1 MFLNL
6 KRLSILWISIL
17 VLPMHPLQGTPKV
30 LCIPLRGPIDYTQE
44 CIVKR
49 GLKTAKKLDCKG
61 IILDIHTPGGRLD
74 NTLHILQLLERYKGK
89 KVAYVNTEAISAG
102 SYIAMVC
109 DLIYFH
115 PTGIVGAA
123 AVIDQRGQS
132 LDPTLQKKMD
142 SYLLARMRSYI
153 NGTHRYNVQRAMLD
167 ANYIL
172 TVEGKILKPKDEL
185 LTLTAQEACHLYG
198 HPPNPLLGNGIVCST
213 EALAT
218 TVFGKGVDVAT
229 FKLTGFESLAKYLM
243 PYIPFISAIG
253 FLCLFIEFKTP
264 GFGLF
269 GCLGVICILLPLWT
283 NFLAGLAGTE
293 VFFILLLG
301 VSCILLDALYVGSI
315 FVTCLGLMLILG
327 SLWWSC
333 MDIWPH
339 EGIALQNIFAPIKD
353 FLYAGILFAIGLIFL
368 WKRGF
373 LKKSFR
379 YLQLTQQV
387 RGTLQVRKDL
397 IGQEALVLSP
407 LIPYGKVCV
416 GDQILEAHLLSGSA
430 QPRERVILI
439 GYQNF
444 SYLAVKK

>member
-1 MFLNL
+1 
-6 KRLSILWISIL
+6 
-17 VLPMHPLQGTPKV
+17 MHPLLGTHKV

-44 CIVKR
+44 CIVRR
-49 GLKTAKKLDCKG
+49 GLKIAEKLHYEG
-61 IILDIHTPGGRLD
+61 VILDIHTPGGRLD
-74 NTLHILQLLERYKGK
+74 NTLNILQLLERYKGK
-89 KVAYVNTEAISAG
+89 KVAYINTEAISAG
-102 SYIAMVC
+102 SYIALVC

-123 AVIDQRGQS
+123 AVIDERGQS
-132 LDPTLQKKMD
+132 LNPTLQKKMD

-153 NGTHRYNVQRAMLD
+153 NGTYRYNVQRAMLD

-172 TVEGKILKPKDEL
+172 TVDGKTLKRKDEL

-198 HPPNPLLGNGIVCST
+198 HPSSPLLGNGIVCST

-218 TVFGKGVDVAT
+218 TVFGNDVDVAI
-229 FKLTGFESLAKYLM
+229 FQLTGFESLAKYLM
-243 PYIPFISAIG
+243 PYVPFLSAIG

-269 GCLGVICILLPLWT
+269 GCFGIICMMLPLWT
-283 NFLAGLAGTE
+283 NFLAGLAGME

-301 VSCILLDALYVGSI
+301 ASCILLDALYIGSI
-315 FVTCLGLMLILG
+315 FVTCIGLILILG

-339 EGIALQNIFAPIKD
+339 EGITLKNAFAPIKD

-373 LKKSFR
+373 LKKSFQ

-387 RGTLQVRKDL
+387 HGTLQVRKDL
-397 IGQEALVLSP
+397 IGQEAVVLSP

-416 GDQILEAHLLSGSA
+416 EDQILEARLLNGSA
-430 QPRERVILI
+430 QPGERVILI